1 MKGKWF
7 GKKTVILGAL
17 VIALGAAVYVNY
29 AFASDANG
37 LPVSGSKTTGTTA
50 STTSTT
56 RNLGESTFVN
66 AETSDY
72 FAAARA
78 SRESARDE
86 AVELIEDLLDDA
98 RLTDEIQ
105 QQVLQKTTALAD
117 AIAQEAAIEEL
128 VKAKGFADCVAY
140 LTENGCQLVVKAEA
154 LTPEQNLQILDIVT
168 SQASVAAQNVS
179 IVAVK

>member
-7 GKKTVILGAL
+7 GKKQILLGAL

-29 AFASDANG
+29 AFASDTTG
-37 LPVSGSKTTGTTA
+37 LPVSGGKTTGTTA
-50 STTSTT
+50 NTTSTT
-56 RNLGESTFVN
+56 RNLGESTYVN
-66 AETSDY
+66 AETTDY
-72 FAAARA
+72 FTAARA

-86 AVELIEDLLDDA
+86 AIELVEDLLGDA

-105 QQVLQKTTALAD
+105 QQALQKVTALAD
-117 AIAQEAAIEEL
+117 AVTQEKAIEEL
-128 VKAKGFADCVAY
+128 VKAKGFAECVAY
-140 LTENGCQLVVKAEA
+140 LTENGCQLVVKAES

-168 SQASVAAQNVS
+168 SQASVVAQNVS